1 MTASNT
7 GFQLN
12 ALDPNSLGDLKRL
25 ARNSPDS
32 PETLRAA
39 SKQFEALFLQMAL
52 KAMRQAT
59 PGSSLFD
66 NEQTKSYQSL
76 LDQQLALNMAHSRN
90 NGMSEALFRQL
101 GGINGKGAEP
111 AAAGEGLALPNA
123 GETKGFDISNV
134 VRQAANPAAMMR
146 QAQAIAAGAGTA
158 EDGGDSVGALITR
171 LESAVRAA
179 RNTASGTAAAAAGGG
194 AADADVADDVR
205 EFVNAVWPHA
215 QAASRQTGIPAQFMV
230 AQAALE
236 TGWGDK
242 VLRHADGRSSY
253 NLFNI
258 KAGSSWS
265 GDTVTRKVTEYSG
278 SNAYTEQ
285 ARFRSYKSY
294 AEAFQD
300 YARLLSTNA
309 RYSDVM
315 GQTSASGFARGLQQA
330 GYATD
335 PMYADKLTRIIG
347 GSTLRSAL
355 SG

>member
-1 MTASNT
+1 MAAANT

-101 GGINGKGAEP
+101 GGINGKGAAAEP
-111 AAAGEGLALPNA
+111 ASEGLALPNA
-123 GETKGFDISNV
+123 VEAKGFDIANV
-134 VRQAANPAAMMR
+134 VRQAANPAVLMR

-179 RNTASGTAAAAAGGG
+179 RSTGSAATGASGAG
-194 AADADVADDVR
+194 DAEVADDVR

-278 SNAYTEQ
+278 GNAYTEQ

-315 GQTSASGFARGLQQA
+315 GQTSATGFARGLQQA

-335 PMYADKLTRIIG
+335 PMYADKLTRIIAG
-347 GSTLRSAL
+347 NTLRSAL